1 MVALIMLQVS
11 DWFMETSLR
20 DAAALVFTLLLWARK
35 PNKPEGAL
43 QAKPLGVRPRVAA
56 L

>member
-1 MVALIMLQVS
+1 MAALITLQLS

-20 DAAALVFTLLLWARK
+20 DAAALVFTLVLWPRN
-35 PNKPEGAL
+35 PNKLEGVL
-43 QAKPLGVRPRVAA
+43 VVKLLGIRPSVAA

>member
-20 DAAALVFTLLLWARK
+20 DAAALVFTLVLWIRN
-35 PNKPEGAL
+35 PNKLEGAL
-43 QAKPLGVRPRVAA
+43 VVKLFGVRPSVAA